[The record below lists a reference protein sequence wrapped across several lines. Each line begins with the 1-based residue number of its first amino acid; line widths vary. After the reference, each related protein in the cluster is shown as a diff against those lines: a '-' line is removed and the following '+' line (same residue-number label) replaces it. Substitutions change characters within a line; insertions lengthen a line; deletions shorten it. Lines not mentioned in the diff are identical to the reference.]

1 MMIDLFQFVRHYINW
16 SIANLFSFLMVS
28 MDKDER
34 MLVTFLE
41 WRKDKTL
48 LSRKAPYIVQLL
60 RLTPHMMIL

>member
-1 MMIDLFQFVRHYINW
+1 
-16 SIANLFSFLMVS
+16 MVS

-41 WRKDKTL
+41 WRKDKAL